1 MRLLFGLAL
10 AWAAML
16 VFLPRNYCGRGS
28 GKLTRCTSNLR
39 VIGTALEMYST
50 DWSGRYPREL
60 AKLTPNYLKTMP
72 TCPATE
78 PTRIL
83 PAIDVGC
90 CGIYLFEPPH
100 LREIPVGPGYDTYIA
115 TYQATAAPDRYTIF
129 CAGHHHPQIPENFPR
144 YTASE
149 GLDQGWQ

>member
-50 DWSGRYPREL
+50 DWSGRYPLEQAL
-60 AKLTPNYLKTMP
+60 LTPNYLKAIP
-72 TCPATE
+72 TCPTGQPYLYLSQSVPDSYTIGCSE
-78 PTRIL
+78 PT
-83 PAIDVGC
+83 
-90 CGIYLFEPPH
+90 
-100 LREIPVGPGYDTYIA
+100 
-115 TYQATAAPDRYTIF
+115 
-129 CAGHHHPQIPENFPR
+129 HPQVLH
-144 YTASE
+144 AVQSC
-149 GLDQGWQ
+149 LDRP